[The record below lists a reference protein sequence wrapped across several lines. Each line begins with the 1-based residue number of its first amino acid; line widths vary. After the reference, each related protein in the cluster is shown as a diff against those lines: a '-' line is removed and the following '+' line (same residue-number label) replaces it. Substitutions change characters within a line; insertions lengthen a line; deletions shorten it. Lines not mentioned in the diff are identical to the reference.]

1 MRHLRGQALY
11 TDEDYE
17 DKTDAERQ
25 RTRAELD
32 RVLPEMAGLPVYGQ
46 IVRGRMW
53 PILHQLSAERAQE
66 EELAKVMKVTRPK
79 EASVMKYPSRL
90 GLPRPVQE
98 REEPE
103 DQAPEVPD
111 EDLLELYNLL

>member
-1 MRHLRGQALY
+1 MY

-66 EELAKVMKVTRPK
+66 EELAKVTKGSRPK
-79 EASVMKYPSRL
+79 EVPVVMKYPSQL
-90 GLPRPVQE
+90 GLPRPIQE
-98 REEPE
+98 KEEQPE
-103 DQAPEVPD
+103 DQAPELPPD

>member
-1 MRHLRGQALY
+1 MY

-17 DKTDAERQ
+17 DRTDAERQ
-25 RTRAELD
+25 RTKAELD

-66 EELAKVMKVTRPK
+66 EEQAKVMKVARPK
-79 EASVMKYPSRL
+79 AAPMKYPSQL

-103 DQAPEVPD
+103 DQAPELPD
-111 EDLLELYNLL
+111 EELLELYNLL